1 MSDYTYT
8 PDFVLEEEI
17 EYKTLT
23 TEFESGVEQR
33 RKKWSSSRRSWRLQ
47 YKNRTK
53 TEMENVK
60 NFFVNKSGAYS
71 SFTWENPNDSTEY
84 TVRFVDDSFKFT
96 LKAYQIYDFEVRL
109 IEVK

>member
-1 MSDYTYT
+1 MADYTFT

-17 EYKTLT
+17 EYKTLI

-33 RKKWSSSRRSWRLQ
+33 RKKWGSPRRSWRLQ

-53 TEMENVK
+53 AEMEDVK
-60 NFFVNKSGAYS
+60 NFFISKSGAYG

-84 TVRFVDDSFKFT
+84 TVRFVEDSFRFT

>member
-1 MSDYTYT
+1 MSDYTFT

-47 YKNRTK
+47 YRNRTK

-60 NFFVNKSGAYS
+60 NFFINKSGSYS

-84 TVRFVDDSFKFT
+84 TVRFIDDDFNFI